1 MTGMYRRALAQQAL
15 EARRHRYLQRQ
26 RVLLLVFAVSTAVF
40 FLLLVR

>member
-26 RVLLLVFAVSTAVF
+26 RVLLLVFAVSTLVF

>member
-1 MTGMYRRALAQQAL
+1 MTGMYQRALAQQAL

-26 RVLLLVFAVSTAVF
+26 RVLLLIFAVATVVF

>member
-1 MTGMYRRALAQQAL
+1 VTGMYQRALAQQAL

-26 RVLLLVFAVSTAVF
+26 RVLLIVFATTTVVF